1 MEFCWERAR
10 QNFSSKYSACINL
23 NMSWTWKAL
32 VASHPLTLLTFPV
45 PVHKLTSWLWDR
57 DCTQAVSLHGDH
69 WTCSPR
75 SILKMFVLLATKTS
89 IGCELYAWTFFHFLK
104 KLFLLLDLSLLI
116 NFCAASYPCIPCCL
130 LCITHVFFY
139 RPLSPSFLGVVF
151 SSAWKL
157 FHVSDHLHCLLCNFS
172 SLLMVI
178 MRWSAQIT
186 NHYFRCGCSIAH
198 KGPLFL
204 FNNP

>member
-89 IGCELYAWTFFHFLK
+89 SGCELYAWTFFHFLK

-130 LCITHVFFY
+130 SASLMFSFIDLYHLLFWVLSFPQHGNCFTSLITCIASSVTSLVCLW
-139 RPLSPSFLGVVF
+139 LSWDEVP
-151 SSAWKL
+151 
-157 FHVSDHLHCLLCNFS
+157 
-172 SLLMVI
+172 
-178 MRWSAQIT
+178 R
-186 NHYFRCGCSIAH
+186 
-198 KGPLFL
+198 
-204 FNNP
+204 